1 MGNRINLYAVIPTC
15 FKILGQALN
24 FAKISYVAQL
34 IFNVEVIHS
43 HRCCLLTVLHKMMHN
58 ITSEFSI
65 LYPGNLG
72 LPIYILGRLISKG
85 DLKKTVNDFLLD
97 RKYLSED
104 ALY

>member
-1 MGNRINLYAVIPTC
+1 
-15 FKILGQALN
+15 
-24 FAKISYVAQL
+24 
-34 IFNVEVIHS
+34 
-43 HRCCLLTVLHKMMHN
+43 MMHN

-85 DLKKTVNDFLLD
+85 DLKTTVNDFLLD